1 MYPIF
6 NGFSFRKEKKNYP
19 IFINYQL
26 IVIRS
31 LRIDYDGWEVIGPSL
46 IKGFKKDSNSGKDFA
61 TERQIGI
68 RNPKSVG
75 IRRIRVIRVPFN
87 LMNTISSIQ
96 QRP

>member
-1 MYPIF
+1 MLHA
-6 NGFSFRKEKKNYP
+6 E
-19 IFINYQL
+19 L
-26 IVIRS
+26 
-31 LRIDYDGWEVIGPSL
+31 
-46 IKGFKKDSNSGKDFA
+46 